1 MESGGVSGGGG
12 SSEGEK
18 KKPPEGE
25 TKVKRKMKTASQL
38 EILEK
43 TYAME
48 MYPSEA
54 TRAEL
59 SVQLGLSDRQLQM
72 WFCHRRLKDRK
83 APPVK
88 RRRKDSSLPAQ
99 VVGVAGEE
107 MGGGEAVN
115 EHGSDVSSL
124 FGPGLHLRRAV
135 PIPGMAVPRYYEMTH
150 SMAELELRAITF
162 VELQLGEPIRDDGP
176 MLGMEFDPL
185 PPGAF
190 GAPIGAST
198 AVQQKQPGQPF
209 ETKIYERLD
218 TKAVKGSVRAVH
230 EYQFLPEQPS
240 VRTETYE
247 RVALSYHYGSPTD
260 DPHARASSLST
271 GCSFVHGNEKV
282 PSGYGFSGQMP
293 NLNLLPQQSRQ
304 GHLLP
309 TASGEYDNC
318 SRKNS
323 LTNTTVDAII
333 GAHPISA
340 LESPFVSSDRRV
352 NLDEDALRMERK
364 RKSEEARI
372 AREVEAHE
380 KRIRKEL
387 EKQDI
392 LRRKREEQ
400 IRKEMERHDR
410 ERRKEEERLLR
421 EKQRE
426 EERYQREQRREL
438 ERREKFLMKE
448 SIRAERMRQKEEL
461 RKEKEAARLKAAN
474 ERAIARKLAKES
486 MELIEDERLELMEL
500 AASSKG
506 LSSTLSLDFEILQ
519 NLDIF
524 RDKLCVFPP
533 KGVQLKRPFSIE
545 PWNSS
550 EESIGNILMVWRFL
564 ITFAD
569 VVGLWPFTLDELVQ
583 AFHDYDPRLLGEI
596 HVALLRSIIK
606 DIEDVARTPSTGLG
620 ASQNNAANPGG
631 GHLQIVEGAYAWGF
645 DIRSWQGH
653 LNMLTWPEIL
663 RQFALSAGF
672 GPQLKKR
679 NIEQAYL
686 RDENEGNDGEDIITN
701 LRNGAAA
708 ENAVA
713 IMQERGF
720 SNPRRSRHRLTPGTV
735 KFAAF
740 HVLSLEDSDGLT
752 ILEVA
757 EKIQKSGLRDLTT
770 SKTPEASIAAALSR
784 DTKLFERTAPSTYCV
799 RSPYRKDPAD
809 AEAILSAAR
818 ERIRV
823 LKSGFVG
830 EDAEGAER
838 DEDSES
844 DIAEDLEVDD
854 LGAEINP
861 KKEMLNSEGSSSCD
875 AKTILGNEKEICEI
889 LETPQGEVRN
899 VCKALSSPTAG
910 GLDEVKYIDAPVEQS
925 MDAAGICNGAANAG
939 LEDTEIDE
947 SKLGEPWV
955 QGLMEGDYSDLS
967 VEERLNALIA
977 LISIAIEGNS
987 IRVVLEERL
996 EAANALKKQMWAE
1009 AQLDKR
1015 RMKEE
1020 FVLRTNFSSHMGNKM
1035 EPSLMMSS
1043 AECRQSPQIISDRK
1057 NNESSVD
1064 LVVQQECLNNPQN
1077 DQNYLNNVPSEGNMP
1092 IQDFSIGPDNLQY
1105 PQPGCAAERSRS
1117 QLKSYIGHKAEEMY
1131 VYRSLPLGQDRRHNR
1146 YWRFITSTSWNDPG
1160 CGRIFVELLDG
1171 RWRLIDTEEGF
1182 DTLLSSL
1189 DVRGVRESHLHAMLQ
1204 KIEMSFKEAVRRNK
1218 LHVNMERQNGDTI
1231 KKEANE
1237 MASGPDWNV
1246 SFESPSS
1253 TVSGSDSDMSETST
1267 SFSIELCRNEIEK
1280 NDALKRYRDFEKWM
1294 WKECFSLSS
1303 FCATKYGRRRCKQL
1317 LGVCD
1322 SCFNIYFFED
1332 NHCPS
1337 CHRTDIASRSMLNF
1351 SEHVAQCAKKL
1362 QLGPGFA
1369 LDGLVISPLRI
1380 RLTKLQLALVEVS
1393 IPFEALQS
1401 AWTEGYRN
1409 FWGMKL
1415 YSSTTAEELLQVLTL
1430 LESSITRDYLSSN
1443 FETTRELLSPSI
1455 LSGGVGDDSTNLETV
1470 PVLPWIPKT
1479 TAAVALRLIEF
1490 DAAISY
1496 TLKQRAET
1504 HKGAGECMFPSKDAV
1519 VKNNQDHER
1528 MQTTNR
1534 VEYLQEASWVDVGIG
1549 FSGSGRGRGRGRGRG
1564 VTRGGRSQ
1572 RRPTGSRSEFGKRIT
1587 TTDNEGLVPVLG
1599 WKSRSRGRGGR
1610 KRGRRSA
1617 RSRPKPAKRMVEIAG
1632 ERENPKEIMEKSSRN
1647 LETNTWNGDEVTRLK
1662 VRTADNASSSERSEY
1677 NDENGQATGDEYDYL
1692 AGEDYAGG
1700 FNGKADDVME
1710 GSEYNIDGDEGDE
1723 DDDGEERDDIAE
1735 GEQGNFIVGGYI
1747 NENSDEEEIRNG
1759 DDPEDSD
1766 PYVKQYGYSTEASS
1780 DFSE

>member
-1 MESGGVSGGGG
+1 METGGVSGGGGGVGGG

-18 KKPPEGE
+18 KLPEGE

-83 APPVK
+83 GPSVK
-88 RRRKDSSLPAQ
+88 RQRKYSMSL
-99 VVGVAGEE
+99 AGEE
-107 MGGGEAVN
+107 MGGAEAGN
-115 EHGSDVSSL
+115 EHGSGGFSL
-124 FGPGLHLRRAV
+124 LGHELDLRRAV
-135 PIPGMAVPRYYEMTH
+135 PRTGMTVPRYYEVPR
-150 SMAELELRAITF
+150 SIVELELRAIAF

-190 GAPIGAST
+190 GAPIAST
-198 AVQQKQPGQPF
+198 EVQQKQPGQPF
-209 ETKIYERLD
+209 ETKIYEQRD
-218 TKAVKGSVRAVH
+218 TKTVKGSMRAVR
-230 EYQFLPEQPS
+230 EYQFLPEQPT

-247 RVALSYHYGSPTD
+247 RVAPSYNYGSPTD
-260 DPHARASSLST
+260 GPNAMATSLS
-271 GCSFVHGNEKV
+271 GGRSSVHGNEQV
-282 PSGYGFSGQMP
+282 PSGNGFPGQMP

-309 TASGEYDNC
+309 TALGEYDNV

-323 LTNTTVDAII
+323 LANTAVDANI

-352 NLDEDALRMERK
+352 SLDEDVLRMERK

-372 AREVEAHE
+372 AREIEAHE

-387 EKQDI
+387 EKQDM

-400 IRKEMERHDR
+400 IKKEMERHDR

-448 SIRAERMRQKEEL
+448 SVRAERMRQKEEL

-486 MELIEDERLELMEL
+486 MEPIEDERLELMEL
-500 AASSKG
+500 AVSSKG
-506 LSSTLSLDFEILQ
+506 LPSTLSLDFEILE

-524 RDKLCVFPP
+524 RDKLCEFPP
-533 KGVQLKRPFSIE
+533 KTVQLKRPFSIQ
-545 PWNSS
+545 PWNGS
-550 EESIGNILMVWRFL
+550 EESIGNLLMVWRFL

-569 VVGLWPFTLDELVQ
+569 VLGLWPFTLDELVQ

-596 HVALLRSIIK
+596 HIALLRSIIK

-620 ASQNNAANPGG
+620 ASQNSAVNPGG
-631 GHLQIVEGAYAWGF
+631 GHPQIVEGAYAWGF
-645 DIRSWQGH
+645 DIRSWQCH

-679 NIEQAYL
+679 NIDQAYL
-686 RDENEGNDGEDIITN
+686 CDENEGNDGEDIITN

-740 HVLSLEDSDGLT
+740 HVLSIEGSKGLT

-799 RSPYRKDPAD
+799 RSPYRKEPAD
-809 AEAILSAAR
+809 AEAILSTAR

-823 LKSGFVG
+823 FKSGFIEG

-838 DEDSES
+838 EEDSES
-844 DIAEDLEVDD
+844 DIAEDHEVDD
-854 LGAEINP
+854 LGAEINS
-861 KKEMLNSEGSSSCD
+861 KKEMHNSEGRSSFDTETVLGNGRESGE
-875 AKTILGNEKEICEI
+875 ILG
-889 LETPQGEVRN
+889 TQQVEVGN
-899 VCKALSSPTAG
+899 VCKGVLSPHAG
-910 GLDEVKYIDAPVEQS
+910 GLDKVKDIDASVEQS
-925 MDAAGICNGAANAG
+925 ADATRIHKDATSAG

-947 SKLGEPWV
+947 SNTGELWV

-967 VEERLNALIA
+967 VEERLNALFA
-977 LISIAIEGNS
+977 LISVAIEGNT
-987 IRVVLEERL
+987 IHVVLEERL

-1009 AQLDKR
+1009 VQLDKR
-1015 RMKEE
+1015 RVKDE
-1020 FVLRTNFSSHMGNKM
+1020 FVFRANFSSYMGNKM
-1035 EPSLMMSS
+1035 ENSLVMSS
-1043 AECRQSPQIISDRK
+1043 AECRRSPQIVGDK
-1057 NNESSVD
+1057 KDNDSSVGP
-1064 LVVQQECLNNPQN
+1064 VVPQECLNNPPN
-1077 DQNYLNNVPSEGNMP
+1077 DHNYLNNVSSEGNMP
-1092 IQDFSIGPDNLQY
+1092 MQDFSIGPDNFQY
-1105 PQPGCAAERSRS
+1105 QQPGYALERSRS
-1117 QLKSYIGHKAEEMY
+1117 QLKFYIGHKAEEMY
-1131 VYRSLPLGQDRRHNR
+1131 VFRSLPLGQDRRRNR
-1146 YWRFITSTSWNDPG
+1146 YWRFITSTSCSDPG

-1171 RWRLIDTEEGF
+1171 RWRLIDDEEGF
-1182 DTLLSSL
+1182 DALLSSL
-1189 DVRGVRESHLHAMLQ
+1189 DVRGIRESHLHAMLQ
-1204 KIEMSFKEAVRRNK
+1204 KIEMSFKEAVGRYK
-1218 LHVNMERQNGDTI
+1218 LHVNKRQNGDTI
-1231 KKEANE
+1231 KTEANE
-1237 MASGPDWNV
+1237 MASSLDWSV
-1246 SFESPSS
+1246 CFKSPSS
-1253 TVSGSDSDMSETST
+1253 TLCGSDSDMSETST
-1267 SFSIELCRNEIEK
+1267 SFSIDLGRNENEK
-1280 NDALKRYRDFEKWM
+1280 NDALKRYQDFEKWM
-1294 WKECFSLSS
+1294 WKERFNSLT
-1303 FCATKYGRRRCKQL
+1303 FCAMKYGKRRCKQL
-1317 LGVCD
+1317 LDVCD
-1322 SCFNIYFFED
+1322 SCFSIYFYEY

-1337 CHRTDIASRSMLNF
+1337 CHMTYIASKSTVIF
-1351 SEHVAQCAKKL
+1351 SEHVAQCAEKL
-1362 QLGPGFA
+1362 QMGPDFA
-1369 LDGLVISPLRI
+1369 LDGSAFSPLRI
-1380 RLTKLQLALVEVS
+1380 RLIKLQLALIEVS
-1393 IPFEALQS
+1393 IPFEALQP

-1409 FWGMKL
+1409 SWGMKL
-1415 YSSTTAEELLQVLTL
+1415 YSSTTAEELLQILTL
-1430 LESSITRDYLSSN
+1430 LESSIMRDSLSLK
-1443 FETTRELLSPSI
+1443 FETTCEVLSPSNP
-1455 LSGGVGDDSTNLETV
+1455 SGRFANYSSDLEAV

-1496 TLKQRAET
+1496 TLNQGSETQRD
-1504 HKGAGECMFPSKDAV
+1504 KGAGEFMKLPSKYAV
-1519 VKNNQDHER
+1519 VKNHQDDET
-1528 MQTTNR
+1528 MQTSNR

-1549 FSGSGRGRGRGRGRG
+1549 FSGSGRGRGRGKGG
-1564 VTRGGRSQ
+1564 VIRGGRSQ
-1572 RRPTGSRSEFGKRIT
+1572 RRPTSSRSGSGKTIT
-1587 TTDNEGLVPVLG
+1587 NADSGRSGPVLE
-1599 WKSRSRGRGGR
+1599 WKSRSRGRGGHN
-1610 KRGRRSA
+1610 RGRRSS
-1617 RSRPKPAKRMVEIAG
+1617 RRPKVAKRMVEIAG
-1632 ERENPKEIMEKSSRN
+1632 GRENPKEILGKSSRSSAAN
-1647 LETNTWNGDEVTRLK
+1647 AWNGDEVSRLE
-1662 VRTADNASSSERSEY
+1662 VGTADNPSSSERSEY

-1692 AGEDYAGG
+1692 AVDDYAVG
-1700 FNGKADDVME
+1700 FNVKADDGD
-1710 GSEYNIDGDEGDE
+1710 GSDYNIDGDEGDE
-1723 DDDGEERDDIAE
+1723 DDDVEDGYDIAE
-1735 GEQGNFIVGGYI
+1735 EEQGNFNVGGYI
-1747 NENSDEEEIRNG
+1747 NDNSDEGIRDA
-1759 DDPEDSD
+1759 DDLEDSD
-1766 PYVKQYGYSTEASS
+1766 PYVKPYGYSTEASS